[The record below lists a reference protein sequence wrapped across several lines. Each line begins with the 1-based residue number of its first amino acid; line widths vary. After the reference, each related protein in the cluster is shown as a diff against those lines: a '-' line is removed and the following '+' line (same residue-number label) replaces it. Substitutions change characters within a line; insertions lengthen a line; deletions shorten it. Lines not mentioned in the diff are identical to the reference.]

1 MRLRTALWLACALTL
16 SVSAGYASGAGAAP
30 DDPVVDALSRDL
42 GISRTEAQDRL
53 ADQAQAQRVVA
64 ALPRTGTAG
73 LWLDGGLK
81 VAVTDEATAAAVRD
95 LGAQPVM
102 VSRDQA
108 TLDRLVKTV
117 ADHAFPG
124 VTSWGVDPRAND
136 VVVRIDRTRTSR
148 AFPAIDGVRVVETT
162 SSPVQQSGTVQPGN
176 PWWPG
181 SESNCSVGFPAT
193 DSSGG
198 KHFLTAGHCTN
209 DANQAA
215 YGQSGSQNRIGTSN
229 VGGSRS
235 VNAREGDMG
244 VVAVTESGWSL
255 SASVNTWGG
264 SAVTVSGS
272 VEPLVGQ
279 AVCHSGNTS
288 KWQCGEVTAVNQTI
302 SYGSVVVEGLA
313 TTTACSLGGDS
324 GGAWLAGDKAV
335 GLHSGGASSCSPG
348 GARDQSIFQPVTE
361 ALRKWN
367 LTLVTSGGGGDTQAP
382 TAPANPRATGTT
394 SSSVTLAW
402 DAATDNVGVTGYTVY
417 NGTTVAATVAATTA
431 TVNGLSPDT
440 AYTFTVKA
448 NDAAG
453 NASPASA
460 AVQARTQP
468 GNPGGGRTFRSDTDF
483 QIRDYQTVISPLSVT
498 LSGKAAT
505 TVKVS
510 VAATHTCQQDLNVTL
525 VGPSG
530 TWYTL
535 QRYGGYP
542 CTAFP
547 NPKTFTVTNVNEN
560 ATGKW
565 TLRIGDNGPGDTG
578 LLDAWTVTL

>member
-1 MRLRTALWLACALTL
+1 MRYRTALWLACALTL
-16 SVSAGYASGAGAAP
+16 SVSAGYAYGGSQE
-30 DDPVVDALSRDL
+30 DPVADALSRDL
-42 GISRTEAQDRL
+42 GITRAEAQDRL
-53 ADQAQAQRVVA
+53 AIQAQAQSVVA

-73 LWLDGGLK
+73 VWLDGGLK
-81 VAVTDEATAAAVRD
+81 VAVTDEATAKAVRD
-95 LGAQPVM
+95 LGAEPVM
-102 VSRDQA
+102 VRRDQA
-108 TLDRLVKTV
+108 TLDRLVRTV
-117 ADHAFPG
+117 AERAFPG
-124 VTSWGVDPRAND
+124 VTGWGIDPRTNE
-136 VVVRIDRTRTSR
+136 VEVRVDRSRTSR
-148 AFPAIDGVRVVETT
+148 AFPAIDGVRVVATT

-229 VGGSRS
+229 VGGSRT

-244 VVAVTESGWSL
+244 VVAVTESGWNL
-255 SASVNTWGG
+255 SAAVNTWGS
-264 SAVTVSGS
+264 SAVTVTGS
-272 VEPLVGQ
+272 VEPIVGQ

-348 GARDQSIFQPVTE
+348 GARDQSIFQPVNE
-361 ALRKWN
+361 ALRKWG
-367 LTLVTSGGGGDTQAP
+367 LTLVTGGGGGDTQAP
-382 TAPANPRATGTT
+382 TAPGNPRATDTT
-394 SSSVTLAW
+394 SNSVTLAW

-417 NGTTVAATVAATTA
+417 NGTAVAASGAGTTA
-431 TVNGLSPDT
+431 TVSNLTPDT

-448 NDAAG
+448 TDAAG

-460 AVQARTQP
+460 AVQARTKP
-468 GNPGGGRTFRSDTDF
+468 GDTGGGRTVRSDTDY
-483 QIRDYQTVISPLSVT
+483 QIRDYTTVISPLTSTV
-498 LSGKAAT
+498 SGRAAT
-505 TVKVS
+505 TVKVT
-510 VAATHTCQQDLNVTL
+510 VAATHTCQQDLNINL

-530 TWYTL
+530 TWYSL
-535 QRYGGYP
+535 QRYGGFQ

-547 NPKTFTVTNVNEN
+547 NPKTFSVANVNES
-560 ATGKW
+560 AGGKW
-565 TLRIGDNGPGDTG
+565 TLRIGDNGSGDTG
-578 LLDAWTVTL
+578 VLDAWTVTL

>member
-16 SVSAGYASGAGAAP
+16 SVSAGYASGAGSEP
-30 DDPVVDALSRDL
+30 EDPVVDALSRDL
-42 GISRTEAQDRL
+42 GISRSEAQDRL
-53 ADQAQAQRVVA
+53 ADQAQAQLVAA
-64 ALPRTGTAG
+64 ALPRAGTAG
-73 LWLDGGLK
+73 MWLDGGLK

-95 LGAQPVM
+95 LGAQPVK

-117 ADHAFPG
+117 ADRAFPG
-124 VTSWGVDPRAND
+124 VTSWGVDPQHND
-136 VVVRIDRTRTSR
+136 VAVRIDRTRTSR
-148 AFPAIDGVRVVETT
+148 AFPAIEGVRVVETT
-162 SSPVQQSGTVQPGN
+162 SSPVQQAGTVQPGN

-229 VGGSRS
+229 VGGSRT

-244 VVAVTESGWSL
+244 VVAVTEAGWSL

-264 SAVTVSGS
+264 SAVTVTGS

-288 KWQCGEVTAVNQTI
+288 KWQCGEVTAINQSI
-302 SYGSVVVEGLA
+302 NYGSVVVEGLA

-348 GARDQSIFQPVTE
+348 GAKDQSIFQPVNE

-367 LTLVTSGGGGDTQAP
+367 LTLVTGGGGGDTQAP
-382 TAPANPRATGTT
+382 TAPANPRSTDST
-394 SSSVTLAW
+394 STSVTLAW

-417 NGTTVAATVAATTA
+417 NGTAVAATVAATTA
-431 TVNGLSPDT
+431 TVTGLSPDT
-440 AYTFTVKA
+440 AYTFTIKA

-453 NASPASA
+453 NSSPASA
-460 AVQARTQP
+460 AVQARTKP
-468 GNPGGGRTFRSDTDF
+468 GNPGGSRTFRSDTDF
-483 QIRDYQTVISPLSVT
+483 PIRDYQTVVSPLT
-498 LSGKAAT
+498 ATASGKAAT
-505 TVKVS
+505 TVSVT
-510 VAATHTCQQDLNVTL
+510 VAATHTCLQDLNITL

-535 QRYGGYP
+535 QRYGGYQ

-547 NPKTFTVTNVNEN
+547 NPKTFTVPNVNEN

-578 LLDAWTVTL
+578 VLDAWTVTL